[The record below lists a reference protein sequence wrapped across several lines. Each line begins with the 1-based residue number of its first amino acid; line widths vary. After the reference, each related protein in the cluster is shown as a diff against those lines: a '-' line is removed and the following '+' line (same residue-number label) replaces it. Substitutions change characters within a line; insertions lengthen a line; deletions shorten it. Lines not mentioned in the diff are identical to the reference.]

1 MEIRL
6 NKFLTAFCKSFG
18 NSTWK
23 SLLQDYDN
31 ELTKYLLKKAG
42 EFRYTYVE
50 LVMMILQKRFH
61 PIMRKLMTKK
71 KEKSVQEKSLF

>member
-23 SLLQDYDN
+23 SPLQDYDN

-42 EFRYTYVE
+42 LFRY
-50 LVMMILQKRFH
+50 ICRISND
-61 PIMRKLMTKK
+61 PSKK
-71 KEKSVQEKSLF
+71 VSPNYEEADD